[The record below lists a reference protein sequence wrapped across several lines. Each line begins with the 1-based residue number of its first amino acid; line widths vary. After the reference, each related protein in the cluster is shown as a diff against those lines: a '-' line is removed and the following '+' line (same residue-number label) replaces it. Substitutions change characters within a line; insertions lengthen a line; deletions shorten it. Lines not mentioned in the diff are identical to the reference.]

1 MLYKPIKGPAA
12 TVACAWCSKGF
23 RPRRGRPAKF
33 CSDRC
38 RQGHFRY
45 ARNVG
50 TTDPTAHNE
59 TPPKTSTS
67 SKPCK
72 HVFGDRGSA
81 DNALFR
87 KILATEG
94 WGGGRPITSADG
106 VRCFVMRERQP
117 RS

>member
-59 TPPKTSTS
+59 TPPKNLN
-67 SKPCK
+67 
-72 HVFGDRGSA
+72 VFK
-81 DNALFR
+81 ALQARF
-87 KILATEG
+87 
-94 WGGGRPITSADG
+94 WRPR
-106 VRCFVMRERQP
+106 VRR
-117 RS
+117 